1 MAWRV
6 TSRNTLPTKEN
17 NAPMVATLQ
26 EILLAPDAKP
36 QVTADCM
43 TLIQQEVSAKSG
55 VSGTAVKLAYKAVNA
70 VASGYVRSMVETLLP
85 DMIDRLEPYW
95 ADFSTSGAG
104 DFGDYLVKR
113 GDEVS
118 EALLSVTDERAAA
131 AERPAVVKAYRS
143 VRGSAA
149 KHVTAALP
157 AVGALVQKY
166 AG

>member
-1 MAWRV
+1 MA
-6 TSRNTLPTKEN
+6 
-17 NAPMVATLQ
+17 ATLQ
-26 EILLAPDAKP
+26 EILLNPDTKP

-55 VSGTAVKLAYKAVNA
+55 VSGTAVKLAYKTVNA
-70 VASGYVRSMVETLLP
+70 FASGYVHAMVETLLP
-85 DMIDRLEPYW
+85 DMIANLEPYW
-95 ADFSTSGAG
+95 ADFSASGAG
-104 DFGDYLVKR
+104 DFGDYLAKR

-118 EALLSVTDERAAA
+118 DALLSVTDVRAAA
-131 AERPAVVKAYRS
+131 SDRPTIIKAYRS

-149 KHVTAALP
+149 KHVAAALP